1 MQQTVNEKTAFLF
14 IKGACVREKAQDVWK
29 DAMETIALLRNE
41 GFGYVILKNIS
52 EGDAENDLAIHTAK
66 HMIQASDMPAAIC
79 GNIRRFEDIKKYI
92 YAGALFV
99 FCNAD
104 SEQEKKAYEEGVAR
118 FGEER
123 VKLVPLSGLDAA
135 IESGVSVDTLGLPAY
150 EITVNASW
158 EECKLNEQGM
168 IPVVTQDYRT
178 NEVLMVAY
186 MNKEAFETTVSTG
199 IMTYY
204 SRSRQ
209 ELWVKGLTSGNFQY
223 VKSLYLDCD
232 KDTLLA
238 KVYPVGP
245 ACHTGA
251 VSCFFNKVLEKP
263 SVAVDPN
270 HVLADVMAIIQDRK
284 EHPKEGSY
292 TNYLFDKG
300 IDKILKKVGEEAT
313 EIVIAAKNPDPE
325 EIKYEI
331 ADFLYHALVLMA
343 EKGVSLEDIM
353 VELANR

>member
-1 MQQTVNEKTAFLF
+1 MQKAQEKTAFLY
-14 IKGACVREKAQDVWK
+14 IKGEKVRATATAEWQ
-29 DAMETIALLRNE
+29 DAMETAARLRND
-41 GFGYVILKNIS
+41 GVGYMILKNIS

-92 YAGALFV
+92 YAGAIFV
-99 FCNAD
+99 FCDEA
-104 SEQEKKAYEEGVAR
+104 SEQEMEAYKEGVAR

-123 VKLVPLSGLDAA
+123 VKVAPVSKIDAA
-135 IESGVSVDTLGLPAY
+135 VANGEDLNTIGLPAY

-158 EECKLNEQGM
+158 DECKLNEQGM
-168 IPVVTQDYRT
+168 LPVVTQDYRT

-186 MNKEAFETTVSTG
+186 MDREAFEKTISTG

-204 SRSRQ
+204 SRSRK

-284 EHPKEGSY
+284 ANPKEGSY

-353 VELANR
+353 IELANR

>member
-1 MQQTVNEKTAFLF
+1 MLKATEKTAFLY
-14 IKGACVREKAQDVWK
+14 IKGDRVRTSGNSEWQDG
-29 DAMETIALLRNE
+29 METAARLRND
-41 GFGYVILKNIS
+41 GVGYMILKNIS
-52 EGDAENDLAIHTAK
+52 EGDVENDLAIHTAK
-66 HMIQASDMPAAIC
+66 HMIQASDMPAALC

-92 YAGALFV
+92 YAGAIYV
-99 FCNAD
+99 FCD
-104 SEQEKKAYEEGVAR
+104 EESKQETEAFKEGVAR
-118 FGEER
+118 FGNER
-123 VKLVPLSGLDAA
+123 VIQAPVARAIAA
-135 IESGVSVDTLGLPAY
+135 IENGQPAYAAGLKAY

-158 EECKLNEQGM
+158 EDCKLNEQGM
-168 IPVVTQDYRT
+168 LPVVTQDYRT

-186 MNKEAFETTVSTG
+186 MDREAFEKTIATG

-204 SRSRQ
+204 SRSRK

-238 KVYPVGP
+238 KVYPVRP

-270 HVLADVMAIIQDRK
+270 HVLEDVMAVIQDRK
-284 EHPKEGSY
+284 IHPKEGSY

-325 EIKYEI
+325 EIKYEV

-353 VELANR
+353 IELANR

>member
-1 MQQTVNEKTAFLF
+1 MQKAQEKTAFLY
-14 IKGACVREKAQDVWK
+14 IKGEKVRATATGEWQ
-29 DAMETIALLRNE
+29 DAMETASRLRND
-41 GFGYVILKNIS
+41 GVGYMILKNIS

-92 YAGALFV
+92 YAGAIFV
-99 FCNAD
+99 FCD
-104 SEQEKKAYEEGVAR
+104 ETKEQEMEAYKEGVAR

-123 VKLVPLSGLDAA
+123 VKVAPISKIDAA
-135 IESGVSVDTLGLPAY
+135 VANCEDLNTIGLPAY

-158 EECKLNEQGM
+158 DECKLNEQGM
-168 IPVVTQDYRT
+168 LPVVTQDYRT

-186 MNKEAFETTVSTG
+186 MDREAFEKTISTG

-204 SRSRQ
+204 SRSRK

-284 EHPKEGSY
+284 ANPKEGSY

-353 VELANR
+353 IELANR